1 MWCIHQSIAAN
12 DYITFHEN
20 SLLWNILRV
29 SSGQHLC
36 IYINIA
42 RISLQETPRCYQ
54 KQEVRNVPIILY
66 KAWVSYYITT
76 LTTYTPSMSI
86 SPRTF
91 QTSRQWKASRLS
103 GGDQVQFHNP
113 SVVYAQEHHHGFAQI
128 QESRPLPSLH
138 LPKGTAGGWHTWFS
152 SISCTEKATHLD
164 HDTDLL
170 TQ

>member
-1 MWCIHQSIAAN
+1 M
-12 DYITFHEN
+12 
-20 SLLWNILRV
+20 

-113 SVVYAQEHHHGFAQI
+113 SVVDAQEHHHGFAQI
-128 QESRPLPSLH
+128 RESRPLPSLH
-138 LPKGTAGGWHTWFS
+138 LPKGTAGG
-152 SISCTEKATHLD
+152 
-164 HDTDLL
+164 
-170 TQ
+170 